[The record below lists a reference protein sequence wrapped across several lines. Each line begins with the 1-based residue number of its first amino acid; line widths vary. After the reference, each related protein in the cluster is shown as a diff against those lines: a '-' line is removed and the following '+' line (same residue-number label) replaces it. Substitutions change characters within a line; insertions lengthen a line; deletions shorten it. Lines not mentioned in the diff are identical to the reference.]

1 MEIEGIGGMNQKQS
15 NHLNMSIKKKKRQEV
30 LDKRDSRKFFT
41 VVGIAVLALMLLL
54 YAIYRNM

>member
-1 MEIEGIGGMNQKQS
+1 
-15 NHLNMSIKKKKRQEV
+15 MSIKKKKRQEV

-41 VVGIAVLALMLLL
+41 VVGIAVLVLMLLL